1 MPTPN
6 DRLKIEL
13 LIDAAHPDLLEGLDE
28 WLRLGLISDRQ
39 VLLLAKNQLCQPL
52 PMTEN
57 PFMAQAIAPPPSRK
71 VVTPPPMAIPAATED
86 DPFPALNAAP
96 TPRPTPPTTPPTT
109 TPKRTITA
117 PPPPRQP
124 SWGEQVLESFMAE
137 VAVIWL
143 LFLGVFLVVA
153 SSAAIA
159 AIQWRSI
166 TPVTQYSIL
175 LGYTLAFGGAGL
187 WAGAQAKLKVTGRM
201 LQIATLLII
210 PVNFWMMDGFHLW
223 GSATGWIMMAIGS
236 IALGLLQW
244 RLLQT
249 SSPLNQ
255 ANSLLLNALQWG
267 WQLSFVP
274 ISFTYIGTVATA
286 FVQAIAQRSR
296 NTEEEDDPRRSLS
309 TIAIGFATL
318 LLVSRAVFVTGV
330 PLSRF
335 GLALGIVGWLFYWL
349 DRDEFGTLWQQIG
362 AALLGMGWLISFLP
376 DAEAVAS
383 GFDPLWQ
390 TLAISGLGLWAL
402 ADRFHRFWEK
412 SALLAFWAIGLQT
425 YALLRVI
432 FPPGMRRSIMTT
444 LQEAANLQAG
454 AFELTGIGFS
464 GYILFTLALAHY
476 LQSTPRPRLAV
487 LTKQLALGL
496 GLVLALPSLFSPL
509 VRAIYFSFAAAIVLF
524 YWWREDLQVRHMPR
538 SSATVQHH
546 PLIYLAHVSGVIGI
560 ISWIQW
566 SIPNLRAQ
574 DWASILLV
582 GALLEWGLAAV
593 SRDKFWQKSA
603 WFIGVAQ
610 ATCAYPLLLQSIDMS
625 GHAAYNGLPWLAV
638 PTALTGL
645 GTIPRIAYRRESSF
659 LSIIAALLSLLITF
673 TDLNPLLIALAV
685 STVLLVINTH
695 QLRHISIAA
704 IGIGTGLMYS
714 GLQSWSLFGR
724 PEPRWYVLGMA
735 IALWLLWLLRD
746 ALDRWDRRQTD
757 TTEQVPTALLFLDAA
772 NGWGIAGALAIGTIL
787 GSCVFVGLIDA
798 MAGLPWHELTIA
810 GAVAFI
816 AILYRIS
823 QQPTNLG
830 LWGLAIG
837 AELLINLTA
846 EWLDAPLAY
855 RLISTMILAF
865 GTLLIGEWW
874 QRDPDRSTHWT
885 SFYGVPLFYGAMA
898 LLLGHL
904 EFTATTGLATI
915 AVACLALTLGRRSP
929 KLLAASSLG
938 LVGITIGAYEW
949 LIHFLMQSTGGN
961 AGDGITLLA
970 MLPATLGLAY
980 SGLKKP
986 LNRFFHIP
994 RSGVT
999 IASLLHW
1006 ALGST
1011 IGLAAP
1017 FFGLSGLG
1025 EWLWIGTIAILA
1037 ITVTWQGRRK
1047 SILIYPALLQW
1058 SSAIGYLLHQFL
1070 PEAFL
1075 LSWLGL
1081 FAAIFMGVIYLLPWQ
1096 DWGWDEQ
1103 PWHDGSLGLPLIAA
1117 TLTMPHITV
1126 PTLLLIGGGYG
1137 LLAWQQQRIRLSYWG
1152 VGFACW
1158 GLWRWLAELN
1168 VSEPV
1173 WYVGVFSLALMYL
1186 IEVEPAFQVANAR
1199 QQRHLM
1205 RCGAIG
1211 MFCLTLFYQGTITG
1225 FWSVITVVIALGL
1238 ITVGLLRRT
1247 RAYLYVGTLTFLIA
1261 VLRTLWIFV
1270 LDYSLLL
1277 WAIGIAIGILLIWI
1291 AATFESRRSQTIA
1304 FVQYWLDELGE
1315 WE

>member
-13 LIDAAHPDLLEGLDE
+13 LIDSAHPDLLEGLDE

-52 PMTEN
+52 PITEN
-57 PFMAQAIAPPPSRK
+57 PFMAAAIAPTPSRK
-71 VVTPPPMAIPAATED
+71 VVTEPAIAIPAATED
-86 DPFPALNAAP
+86 DPFPALNVVP
-96 TPRPTPPTTPPTT
+96 SPPPPKRQTPPQ
-109 TPKRTITA
+109 RTITA
-117 PPPPRQP
+117 PAPPRQP
-124 SWGEQVLESFMAE
+124 SWAEQVLESFMAE

-187 WAGAQAKLKVTGRM
+187 WAGAQDKLKVTGRM

-210 PVNFWMMDGFHLW
+210 PVNFWMMDGFRLW
-223 GSATGWIMMAIGS
+223 AFPMGWVMIAVGT
-236 IALGLLQW
+236 IALGLMQW

-249 SSPLNQ
+249 SSPLTQ

-296 NTEEEDDPRRSLS
+296 NTQDDDPRQILS
-309 TIAIGFATL
+309 PIAIGFATL
-318 LLVSRAVFVTGV
+318 LLVSRAVFVAGV

-349 DRDEFGTLWQQIG
+349 DRDEFGTLWQQVG
-362 AALLGMGWLISFLP
+362 AALLGGGWLISFLP
-376 DAEAVAS
+376 DPAAVTS

-390 TLAISGLGLWAL
+390 TLAISGLGLWVM
-402 ADRFHRFWEK
+402 ADRLHRFWETP
-412 SALLAFWAIGLQT
+412 ALVAFWAIGLQT
-425 YALLRVI
+425 YTVLRVI
-432 FPPGMRRSIMTT
+432 FPVSMRRSIMTT

-464 GYILFTLALAHY
+464 GYILFTLGLAYY
-476 LQSTPRPRLAV
+476 LQKRDQRQLAT

-496 GLVLALPSLFSPL
+496 GLLLALPSLFSPL
-509 VRAIYFSFAAAIVLF
+509 VRAVYCSFSAAIVLF
-524 YWWREDLQVRHMPR
+524 YWWCDRRSPETSRH
-538 SSATVQHH
+538 HY
-546 PLIYLAHVSGVIGI
+546 LIYLAHASGVIGI

-566 SIPNLRAQ
+566 AAPQLQ
-574 DWASILLV
+574 THQWASILLG

-593 SRDKFWQKSA
+593 SRDRFWQKSA
-603 WFIGVAQ
+603 WMLGLAQ
-610 ATCAYPLLLQSIDMS
+610 AACAYPLLLQSIDMS
-625 GHAAYNGLPWLAV
+625 GQAAYRGLPWLLV
-638 PTALTGL
+638 PAALTGL
-645 GTIPRIAYRRESSF
+645 GTIPRIAYRRESSV
-659 LSIIAALLSLLITF
+659 LSIVAAVLSLFVTF

-685 STVLLVINTH
+685 STILLIINTH

-714 GLQSWSLFGR
+714 GLQAWSLLGR

-735 IALWLLWLLRD
+735 IGLWLLWLWRD
-746 ALDRWDRRQTD
+746 GLDRWDRRQTNS
-757 TTEQVPTALLFLDAA
+757 TEQVPTALLFLDAA

-787 GSCVFVGLIDA
+787 GFCVGLGFVDEL
-798 MAGLPWHELTIA
+798 AGLPWHELTIG
-810 GAVAFI
+810 GAVAFF

-904 EFTATTGLATI
+904 EFTATTGFATI

-929 KLLAASSLG
+929 NLLAASMLG

-949 LIHFLMQSTGGN
+949 LIHFLMQSSGGN

-970 MLPATLGLAY
+970 MLAAILGLAY

-994 RSGVT
+994 RSSVT

-1006 ALGST
+1006 AGGSA
-1011 IGLAAP
+1011 IGLMAP
-1017 FFGLSGLG
+1017 LFGLSSLG
-1025 EWLWIGTIAILA
+1025 EWLWIGTMAILA
-1037 ITVTWQGRRK
+1037 TTVTWQGRRK
-1047 SILIYPALLQW
+1047 SVLIYPALLQW
-1058 SSAIGYLLHQFL
+1058 SGAIAFLLKQFL
-1070 PEAFL
+1070 PDQFL

-1081 FAAIFMGVIYLLPWQ
+1081 FAAVFMGVIYLLPWA

-1103 PWHDGSLGLPLIAA
+1103 PWHNGSLGLPLIAA
-1117 TLTMPHITV
+1117 IVTLPQITV
-1126 PTLLLIGGGYG
+1126 PTLLLIGGSYG
-1137 LLAWQQQRIRLSYWG
+1137 VLAWQQQRIRLSYWG

-1158 GLWRWLAELN
+1158 GLWRWLSALD

-1173 WYVGVFSLALMYL
+1173 WYVGVFSLALMYI
-1186 IEVEPAFQVANAR
+1186 IEVEPSFQVTDAR

-1211 MFCLTLFYQGTITG
+1211 MFCLTLFYQGLITG
-1225 FWSVITVVIALGL
+1225 YWSALTLAIALGL
-1238 ITVGLLRRT
+1238 ITVGILRRT

-1277 WAIGIAIGILLIWI
+1277 WAIGIAIGCLLIWI